1 MARDEAARTAF
12 VIVGDAA
19 DDFFPEHA
27 AACVA
32 LARELGIDDKV
43 RFAGFQEDARP
54 YISDFDVALDVG
66 STVESTS
73 SSILESMAM
82 GKPVIS
88 FDAGSARELVES
100 GVTGTLVSGSPRDL
114 DELAAQML
122 RYHRHPELRHRQGAA
137 ARSHAVRSF
146 DARLRARLIQ
156 AEILD
161 VVGEP

>member
-1 MARDEAARTAF
+1 MASDEAARAAF
-12 VIVGDAA
+12 VVVGDAA
-19 DDFFPEHA
+19 DDFFPEHV
-27 AACVA
+27 AACLA

-54 YISDFDVALDVG
+54 YIADFDVALDVG
-66 STVESTS
+66 SPVEGTS

-88 FDAGSARELVES
+88 FDADAARELVEP
-100 GVTGTLVSGSPRDL
+100 GLTGTLVSGSPRDL

-122 RYHRHPELRHRQGAA
+122 RYHRHPELRLRQGAA

-161 VVGEP
+161 VVGEA